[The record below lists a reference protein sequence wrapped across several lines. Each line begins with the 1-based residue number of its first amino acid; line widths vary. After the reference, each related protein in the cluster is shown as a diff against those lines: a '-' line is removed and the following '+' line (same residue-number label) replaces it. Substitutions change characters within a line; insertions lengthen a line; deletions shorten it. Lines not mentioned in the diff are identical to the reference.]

1 MQQMLSRRSW
11 LGGAVLLA
19 AAAVLVAATV
29 GMSAPR
35 KTPPPSPLK
44 TVLAQLKGLSPA
56 AREAKLYSLAK
67 AEGTLVWYTSLDTL
81 LAKQIEEAFE
91 AKYPGVA
98 VNLVRAPS
106 ETLDARVLSE
116 AAAGTPGADVIETN
130 GPDMVIFQHKANIL
144 VPYRGSPYAA
154 AVPARVR
161 YDTFTGDRYNNY
173 VVAWNTNLVPSGQ
186 EPKSW
191 EELASTKWAGK
202 ISIEANDI
210 DWYATL
216 YQHLERERLAKLKP
230 QPKTNKAITAAKA
243 KVDRDLDRLFGAM
256 VKNSQIVSGHT
267 TQANLLAAGQFA
279 VSVTTYAHYAE
290 ALQQKHAPVAF
301 KPFLQPVLRREQGIG
316 IAYRLQHPAAAL
328 LFYDWDL
335 MKSGGQKALLDAG
348 SAPTRPDM
356 PDPQLQ
362 GARIVPIDLRTIV
375 SHWGAWSKRWQNLIQ
390 R

>member
-1 MQQMLSRRSW
+1 MFSRRLW

-19 AAAVLVAATV
+19 AAAVLGAATV

-35 KTPPPSPLK
+35 KAPPPSPLK
-44 TVLAQLKGLSPA
+44 AVLAQLRGLSPA

-130 GPDMVIFQHKANIL
+130 GPDMFIFQHKANIL

-154 AVPARVR
+154 ALPARVR
-161 YDTFTGDRYNNY
+161 YDTFTGDRFNNY

-191 EELASTKWAGK
+191 EELATAKWAGK

-216 YQHLERERLAKLKP
+216 YQYFEQQRLAKLKP
-230 QPKTNKAITAAKA
+230 QPKTKKAIAAARA
-243 KVDRDLDRLFGAM
+243 KIDQELDRFFAAM

-279 VSVTTYAHYAE
+279 ISVTTYAHYVE
-290 ALQQKHAPVAF
+290 ALQAKHAPVAF
-301 KPFLQPVLRREQGIG
+301 KPFVQPVLRREQGVG

-348 SAPTRPDM
+348 SAPTRTDM
-356 PDPQLQ
+356 PDVQLQ
-362 GARIVPIDLRTIV
+362 GARLVPIDLRTIV
-375 SHWGAWSKRWQNLIQ
+375 SNWGAWSKRWQNLIQ
-390 R
+390 G